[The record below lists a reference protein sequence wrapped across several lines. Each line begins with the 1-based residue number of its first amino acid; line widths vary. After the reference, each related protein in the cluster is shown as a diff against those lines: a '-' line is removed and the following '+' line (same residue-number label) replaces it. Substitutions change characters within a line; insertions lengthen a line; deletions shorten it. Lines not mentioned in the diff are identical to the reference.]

1 MSESQPT
8 ISRGT
13 VVWAADPFKD
23 PPAARPLIIIN
34 NGTHPFDGEQ
44 WLAAG
49 VSTTPREPALELTE
63 AEWEQGTLPQRSYA
77 YPWAIISPR
86 IEQIDYVVG
95 AVTHAFV
102 DRIIAAL
109 DDYVDRNET

>member
-1 MSESQPT
+1 MSEPQPT
-8 ISRGT
+8 IGRGT

-34 NGTHPFDGEQ
+34 NATHPFDGEQ

-63 AEWEQGTLPQRSYA
+63 TEWEHGTLPQRSYA

-86 IEQIDYVVG
+86 IEAIDYVVG
-95 AVTHAFV
+95 SVTPGFV
-102 DRIIAAL
+102 DRIITTL
-109 DDYVDRNET
+109 NGYIDRNRM